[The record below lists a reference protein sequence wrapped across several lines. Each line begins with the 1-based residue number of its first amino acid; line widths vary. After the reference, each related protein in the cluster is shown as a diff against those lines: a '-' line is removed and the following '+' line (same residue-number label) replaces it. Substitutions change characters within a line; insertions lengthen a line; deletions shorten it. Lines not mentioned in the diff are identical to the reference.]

1 MAKIDERGGLCAW
14 PTFPLR
20 EGSKRSLALSAPA
33 PAFLCCRIAQSDEL
47 LCEEHVRAV
56 EHQARGNSKWRANA

>member
-20 EGSKRSLALSAPA
+20 DERRRAIRYNAPE
-33 PAFLCCRIAQSDEL
+33 PAFLCCKIVKGDEL
-47 LCEEHVRAV
+47 LCDEHVRMA
-56 EHQARGNSKWRANA
+56 EHAARGNSKWRER